1 MFITSEYFFSE
12 DYWSWDDIKK
22 LDIDSVAASRSFVFL
37 WCGSTDGLDFGRQC
51 LQKWGFRRCEDI
63 CWIKTNFQRGFISLF
78 QYYIFIARPKTLQP
92 NGIFYRVK
100 EHCLM
105 GIRGTVRR
113 SVDGDFIHSNI
124 DIDLLIDE
132 EQEVGNDKKP
142 KELFDIVERFCLGK
156 RRLVRVR

>member
-1 MFITSEYFFSE
+1 M
-12 DYWSWDDIKK
+12 
-22 LDIDSVAASRSFVFL
+22 ID
-37 WCGSTDGLDFGRQC
+37 
-51 LQKWGFRRCEDI
+51 
-63 CWIKTNFQRGFISLF
+63 NFE
-78 QYYIFIARPKTLQP
+78 ARPKTLQP

-132 EQEVGNDKKP
+132 EQEIGHDQKP

-156 RRLVRVR
+156 RRLVRFFFEGLKIF